1 MDKDAVVASLFV
13 GGNFTFFV
21 AGGLYFG
28 GRSIHGRV
36 LHSRSMNRLPPLVL
50 WTTMPFSQI
59 ARSHCRPQSDMLR
72 LSRRHQNAAADQ
84 AERER
89 GGLMGEKIT
98 GDQVSKG
105 APLPLSSPQVKL
117 AHIEESAVMKSPL
130 NEGAFPAP
138 PLQVLASLGCVLA
151 LALLSGRVTAPI
163 ERGWK
168 IIRQSAGKVL
178 LCRGRRLLFRLP
190 RH

>member
-1 MDKDAVVASLFV
+1 MFPPALDGRRGVDNQVDKDAVVASLFV

-50 WTTMPFSQI
+50 WTTMPFPQI

-89 GGLMGEKIT
+89 
-98 GDQVSKG
+98 
-105 APLPLSSPQVKL
+105 
-117 AHIEESAVMKSPL
+117 EEV
-130 NEGAFPAP
+130 
-138 PLQVLASLGCVLA
+138 
-151 LALLSGRVTAPI
+151 
-163 ERGWK
+163 
-168 IIRQSAGKVL
+168 
-178 LCRGRRLLFRLP
+178 
-190 RH
+190 